1 MKLKKYNEY
10 VKEELT
16 PMAGELEVTDL
27 EMPEV
32 SDMDSELDTE
42 LNSEEPSE
50 MDVVSSEE
58 EEEGNDVHPDVNAW
72 KGDQLLQQFA
82 EIMGTEIV
90 DNQVV
95 VNDDIVTFAPETNTF
110 LIAKAGEDSKR
121 KNTKISDPHELVH
134 KEFKGHDHKH

>member
-16 PMAGELEVTDL
+16 PMAGELEETDL

-32 SDMDSELDTE
+32 SDIDSELDTE

-50 MDVVSSEE
+50 MDVVSTEE
-58 EEEGNDVHPDVNAW
+58 EEEGNDASAW

-82 EIMGTEIV
+82 EIMGVEVT
-90 DNQVV
+90 DNQVSIDGNV
-95 VNDDIVTFAPETNTF
+95 VTFAPETETF
-110 LIAKAGEDSKR
+110 LINR
-121 KNTKISDPHELVH
+121 KNTKVSDPHELIH
-134 KEFKGHDHKH
+134 KEYKGHDHKH

>member
-16 PMAGELEVTDL
+16 PMAGELEETDL

-32 SDMDSELDTE
+32 SDIDSELDTE

-50 MDVVSSEE
+50 TDVVSTEE
-58 EEEGNDVHPDVNAW
+58 EEEGNDASAW

-82 EIMGTEIV
+82 EIMGAEVV
-90 DNQVV
+90 DNQVSIDGNV
-95 VNDDIVTFAPETNTF
+95 VTFAPETETF
-110 LIAKAGEDSKR
+110 LINR
-121 KNTKISDPHELVH
+121 KNTKVSDPHELVH
-134 KEFKGHDHKH
+134 KEFKGHNHKH